1 MANVIEILD
10 TSPKFFKGF
19 NMGIIFDALAG
30 TETDIGDLATPK
42 WVGQIFKGSTSW
54 IGEAPEMTSHK
65 DENGNVWGAVFV
77 STSKEFGKRDIIL
90 MDERTGTH
98 SARSITELINMLSKK
113 NVSFTDKK
121 RVLEFLAERLRILE
135 QDTKLYNFNTPVT
148 KKTSKKDKK

>member
-1 MANVIEILD
+1 MNKKMENDNFLN
-10 TSPKFFKGF
+10 S
-19 NMGIIFDALAG
+19 M
-30 TETDIGDLATPK
+30 DL
-42 WVGQIFKGSTSW
+42 
-54 IGEAPEMTSHK
+54 K
-65 DENGNVWGAVFV
+65 DEEGKVWGAVFV

-135 QDTKLYNFNTPVT
+135 QDTKLYHFTPPET

>member
-1 MANVIEILD
+1 MQ
-10 TSPKFFKGF
+10 KK
-19 NMGIIFDALAG
+19 
-30 TETDIGDLATPK
+30 TEEDNFRNSMDL
-42 WVGQIFKGSTSW
+42 
-54 IGEAPEMTSHK
+54 M

>member
-1 MANVIEILD
+1 MQ
-10 TSPKFFKGF
+10 KK
-19 NMGIIFDALAG
+19 
-30 TETDIGDLATPK
+30 TEEDNFHNSMDL
-42 WVGQIFKGSTSW
+42 
-54 IGEAPEMTSHK
+54 K

-135 QDTKLYNFNTPVT
+135 QDTKL
-148 KKTSKKDKK
+148 

>member
-1 MANVIEILD
+1 MQ
-10 TSPKFFKGF
+10 KK
-19 NMGIIFDALAG
+19 
-30 TETDIGDLATPK
+30 TEEDNFHNSMDL
-42 WVGQIFKGSTSW
+42 
-54 IGEAPEMTSHK
+54 K

-135 QDTKLYNFNTPVT
+135 QDTKLYNFNAPVT

>member
-1 MANVIEILD
+1 MKNKTEGD
-10 TSPKFFKGF
+10 NFF
-19 NMGIIFDALAG
+19 NSM
-30 TETDIGDLATPK
+30 DL
-42 WVGQIFKGSTSW
+42 
-54 IGEAPEMTSHK
+54 K
-65 DENGNVWGAVFV
+65 DENGNIWGAVFV

-90 MDERTGTH
+90 MDEKSGTH

-135 QDTKLYNFNTPVT
+135 QDSKLYDFNAPVT